1 MRWSFFI
8 VMKDVCYVYA
18 LWSDVVQKVYVG
30 FSRNPDKRLIAH
42 NSGKSKWT
50 KGKGPW
56 KRFYLKSFTNEAEA
70 LSHEN
75 YLKSGWGRKGLLKT
89 LESWKDDKTDEVL

>member
-1 MRWSFFI
+1 MS
-8 VMKDVCYVYA
+8 DAYYVYA

-30 FSRNPDKRLIAH
+30 FSESPDKRLEAH

-56 KRFYLKSFTNEAEA
+56 FRFYLKSFPSKAKA
-70 LSHEN
+70 LSHEK
-75 YLKSGWGRKGLLKT
+75 YLKSGWGRKGLLKH
-89 LESWKDDKTDEVL
+89 LDDWKKSSGRN